1 MIEKE
6 ITTMNLNN
14 AKYYGQNPQMNQFT
28 EELAELIQAVAEG
41 DPQHIAEDVF
51 ELELR
56 RDYIGVKTKISAE
69 YLQKYILPS
78 CLEGV
83 LMGEYDRMAYMLGAV
98 TGCNNAPEDLR

>member
-41 DPQHIAEDVF
+41 DPQHIAEEIADV
-51 ELELR
+51 ELLIEQLEPSAAAGR
-56 RDYIGVKTKISAE
+56 RQHRGRCMVVH
-69 YLQKYILPS
+69 Q
-78 CLEGV
+78 
-83 LMGEYDRMAYMLGAV
+83 
-98 TGCNNAPEDLR
+98 